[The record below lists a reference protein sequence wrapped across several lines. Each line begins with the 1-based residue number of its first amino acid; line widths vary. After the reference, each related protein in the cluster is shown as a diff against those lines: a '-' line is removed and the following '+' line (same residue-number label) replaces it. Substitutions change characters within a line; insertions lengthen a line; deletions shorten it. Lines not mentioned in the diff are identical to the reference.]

1 MRTCVVPV
9 LALVMLTPAGC
20 GEAGGA
26 PIASPEAA
34 ETSATAGPTPAGSGG
49 TGRPL
54 PGWQIHISSFAKF
67 AVWHPAGW
75 DVTEHHHQN
84 RSVELTLTPAAGK
97 GGVVIRRRLSTPP
110 ARTDPTSTHCVPIR
124 ISQLPGVRCTD
135 TTNGTVTASLT
146 GTGQG
151 DFAFQTSSGQPG
163 SAEFDTIIASFQL
176 LRGA

>member
-1 MRTCVVPV
+1 MRKVVFPV
-9 LALVMLTPAGC
+9 LTLVMLAAAGC

-26 PIASPEAA
+26 PIASPQAP
-34 ETSATAGPTPAGSGG
+34 ETSATAGPASSNSGG
-49 TGRPL
+49 TGQPS
-54 PGWQIHISSFAKF
+54 PGWQIHISSYAKF

-75 DVTEHHHQN
+75 TITEHHSDD
-84 RSVELTLTPAAGK
+84 RSLELTLTPADGK
-97 GGVVIRRRLSTPP
+97 GGVVIHRRLSTPS
-110 ARTDPTSTHCVPIR
+110 AHTDPPGARCDQIR

-151 DFAFQTSSGQPG
+151 DFAFHTSRGRPG
-163 SAEFDTIIASFQL
+163 STEFDTIVASFQL